1 MKENSLM
8 EPLCGM
14 KMEESRL
21 EEEVARLFF
30 EKVDFVL
37 GRPGALLRILNS
49 CASNSDILVRR
60 REEWG
65 VYLDGL
71 EDHGVRRVGKIA
83 HMVIGSSGDEV
94 VVVDPLNESSLI
106 LVPRDF
112 AFRMVVMGGLP

>member
-1 MKENSLM
+1 MDI
-8 EPLCGM
+8 
-14 KMEESRL
+14 
-21 EEEVARLFF
+21 EEEA
-30 EKVDFVL
+30 
-37 GRPGALLRILNS
+37 ALLFREKLDELFGNPDAARRILS
-49 CASNSDILVRR
+49 SAMGRRDIFVRMT
-60 REEWG
+60 EEWG

-112 AFRMVVMGGLP
+112 AFKMVVLGGLP